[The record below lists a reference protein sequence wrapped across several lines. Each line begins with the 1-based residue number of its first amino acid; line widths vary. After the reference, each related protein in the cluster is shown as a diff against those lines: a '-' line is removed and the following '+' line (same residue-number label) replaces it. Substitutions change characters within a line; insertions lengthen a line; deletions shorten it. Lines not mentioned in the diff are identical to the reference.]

1 MSENW
6 VRFFQHRALRWT
18 AFSLVITTVLVSSYL
33 WRQHTSELEINSK
46 ITDEIMLK
54 ALKQRLSAVAIP
66 AAMSERTDQ
75 RHVRTVARIVQA
87 NLWNSSQQ
95 EAYDTAVVHAR
106 SVERDGHEVFQPL
119 RMPQGYVHDAELEEE
134 TFEQQ
139 LVDMVKQLEPTYL
152 AEALDWA
159 ESGDN
164 RNSAILRPIVYA
176 LEKPILKD
184 LDMEARIRVEHA
196 VEAIANRHK
205 ISLQEKE
212 QLRAHLTAPLLVRIR
227 ARVHS
232 QVSHYVVKLA
242 RDVVLKTANSSNPVV
257 QDIVAQLHGHS
268 THGAAPVI
276 PKLSDGDQK
285 MVNAL
290 HDLET
295 IYKTGTLSKKD
306 YATQKAKLLSDWLK
320 YSVNQAGGN
329 SNEVLRIDFGG
340 DVRGVTD
347 TGVKNPSPVSVEKKL
362 GMQAGIASRMK
373 VTPSHVHARHPCLL
387 AAATCIFNHRFPAR

>member
-1 MSENW
+1 
-6 VRFFQHRALRWT
+6 
-18 AFSLVITTVLVSSYL
+18 
-33 WRQHTSELEINSK
+33 
-46 ITDEIMLK
+46 
-54 ALKQRLSAVAIP
+54 
-66 AAMSERTDQ
+66 
-75 RHVRTVARIVQA
+75 
-87 NLWNSSQQ
+87 
-95 EAYDTAVVHAR
+95 
-106 SVERDGHEVFQPL
+106 
-119 RMPQGYVHDAELEEE
+119 MPQGYVHDAELEEE

-159 ESGDN
+159 ESGDD
-164 RNSAILRPIVYA
+164 RDSAILRPIVSA

-196 VEAIANRHK
+196 VDAIANRHK
-205 ISLQEKE
+205 MSLDEKE

-268 THGAAPVI
+268 AHGAAPVI
-276 PKLSDGDQK
+276 PKLRDGDQR

-290 HDLET
+290 HDLTAVYKSGT
-295 IYKTGTLSKKD
+295 ISKKD

-320 YSVNQAGGN
+320 YSVNKAGGN
-329 SNEVLRIDFGG
+329 ANEVLRIDLGG

-347 TGVKNPSPVSVEKKL
+347 TGVKAPSPISVDKKL
-362 GMQAGIASRMK
+362 GMQVGIASRMK
-373 VTPSHVHARHPCLL
+373 VLPTPPTPSRRPPPWSARGRRAYRNGTGITRL
-387 AAATCIFNHRFPAR
+387 ATRD